1 MAFLGGAAPGV
12 IGFTPPRWQGKGRR
26 PVPEG
31 DLSPASPVYSGSWLN
46 RFSPSPRPPS
56 PLGKGETLSLFCRG
70 LRPRPPATAPDGT
83 RRTGRVPVPGVS
95 CPRCFRQPTRQ
106 PANLPAQPRG
116 CKGRSPL
123 QKITKNSPPSPL
135 GKGVGG
141 WGRKTLTGGR
151 TKQTNAGDRHPGG
164 AGNLPVRRA
173 APGARLG
180 TPQTA
185 RQPENLPVQSRG
197 CKGRSPLHKK
207 TKKLPLPRRGRGS
220 GGWGRK
226 TLTGGRVKQ
235 TNAGDRHPV
244 GAGNR
249 PERRKAALPQNPPG
263 IGTYPRSAYASSREA
278 AVWAAA
284 RRKEG

>member
-1 MAFLGGAAPGV
+1 MVPPIYEANSMPHYTRFPVNCQEENEIFPKLSGGAGAGVPGTNP
-12 IGFTPPRWQGKGRR
+12 FRYRKLPGRQCSFR
-26 PVPEG
+26 YRRRGTGVFPEAVP
-31 DLSPASPVYSGSWLN
+31 
-46 RFSPSPRPPS
+46 
-56 PLGKGETLSLFCRG
+56 
-70 LRPRPPATAPDGT
+70 PPAPMQD
-83 RRTGRVPVPGVS
+83 
-95 CPRCFRQPTRQ
+95 
-106 PANLPAQPRG
+106 

-123 QKITKNSPPSPL
+123 QKKTKN
-135 GKGVGG
+135 
-141 WGRKTLTGGR
+141 
-151 TKQTNAGDRHPGG
+151 
-164 AGNLPVRRA
+164 
-173 APGARLG
+173 
-180 TPQTA
+180 
-185 RQPENLPVQSRG
+185 
-197 CKGRSPLHKK
+197 
-207 TKKLPLPRRGRGS
+207 LPLPLRGRGS